1 LPKNRSGLRRKGV
14 FLTSD
19 PAKPRAGPGSREDM
33 QLTRERPAAPQRM
46 GLFRRILL
54 REESGGPI
62 AFRDGRSDFIDLRP
76 SSTDLQEAHQR
87 IERLEI
93 GMRLMAE
100 TMKRTY
106 GRLAVAIQE
115 LGGKIV
121 VGTTVDDVQEVVA
134 DALQPVAAALG
145 DVAETL
151 RTLPYLVAA
160 AADHVTERVEAAQ
173 AATEA
178 EMAPGATAQA
188 ADLPVLPIVPFELEP
203 VEEEFDALTAL
214 RRARFAVD
222 QLDAS

>member
-1 LPKNRSGLRRKGV
+1 
-14 FLTSD
+14 
-19 PAKPRAGPGSREDM
+19 M
-33 QLTRERPAAPQRM
+33 QMTRERPAAPQRM

-54 REESGGPI
+54 REEGGRPI

-76 SSTDLQEAHQR
+76 SSTDLEEAHQR

-93 GMRLMAE
+93 GMRVMAE

-106 GRLAVAIQE
+106 GRLAVAIDE

-121 VGTTVDDVQEVVA
+121 VGTTIDDVQEVVA
-134 DALQPVAAALG
+134 GALQPVAAALG

-151 RTLPYLVAA
+151 RTLPYVIAA
-160 AADHVTERVEAAQ
+160 AADHVTERVEEAR

-178 EMAPGATAQA
+178 DMRAPEAMPAPDVA
-188 ADLPVLPIVPFELEP
+188 VLPIVPFELEP
-203 VEEEFDALTAL
+203 VDEEFDALTAL

>member
-1 LPKNRSGLRRKGV
+1 
-14 FLTSD
+14 
-19 PAKPRAGPGSREDM
+19 M
-33 QLTRERPAAPQRM
+33 QLTRERPGAPQGM
-46 GLFRRILL
+46 GLFRRIL
-54 REESGGPI
+54 RGEESGGLI

-76 SSTDLQEAHQR
+76 SSVDLDEAHQR
-87 IERLEI
+87 IERLEV

-121 VGTTVDDVQEVVA
+121 VGTTVEDVQHVVA
-134 DALQPVAAALG
+134 DALQPVATALG
-145 DVAETL
+145 EVAETL

-160 AADHVTERVEAAQ
+160 AADHVTERVEEAR

-178 EMAPGATAQA
+178 EMRAPATFGAATEVAI
-188 ADLPVLPIVPFELEP
+188 LPIVPFELEP

-222 QLDAS
+222 QLDSGVEGTTS

>member
-1 LPKNRSGLRRKGV
+1 
-14 FLTSD
+14 
-19 PAKPRAGPGSREDM
+19 M

-54 REESGGPI
+54 REESGAPF

-76 SSTDLQEAHQR
+76 SSTDLEQAHQR
-87 IERLEI
+87 IARLEV
-93 GMRLMAE
+93 GMQLMAE

-106 GRLAVAIQE
+106 GRLAVAIEE
-115 LGGKIV
+115 LGGKMV
-121 VGTTVDDVQEVVA
+121 VGTTVEDVQHVVA
-134 DALQPVAAALG
+134 GAVQPVAVALG

-151 RTLPYLVAA
+151 RTLPYVVAA
-160 AADHVTERVEAAQ
+160 AADHVTERVEAAR

-178 EMAPGATAQA
+178 ELGARGPVDAGDVA
-188 ADLPVLPIVPFELEP
+188 VLPIVPFELEP

-222 QLDAS
+222 QPAVS

>member
-1 LPKNRSGLRRKGV
+1 
-14 FLTSD
+14 
-19 PAKPRAGPGSREDM
+19 M

-46 GLFRRILL
+46 GLLRRILL
-54 REESGGPI
+54 REESGGPV

-76 SSTDLQEAHQR
+76 SGDLEAAHQR

-106 GRLAVAIQE
+106 GRLTVAIQD

-151 RTLPYLVAA
+151 RTLPHLVAA
-160 AADHVTERVEAAQ
+160 AADHVTERVEAAR
-173 AATEA
+173 AATET
-178 EMAPGATAQA
+178 EMERNATAQA
-188 ADLPVLPIVPFELEP
+188 ANVAVLPIVPFELEP

-214 RRARFAVD
+214 RRARFALE